1 MLDAVIR
8 AFRLPDLRRKL
19 LFTLVMLGLFRLIA
33 HIPVPGVQPDAVKA
47 IFDQQALLGMLDM
60 FSGGAM
66 TSFSIAAMG
75 VYPYITAT
83 IIMQL
88 LQPVFPQLRE
98 LAREGEAG
106 RLKVAQYTRLLTVP
120 LAALQAYAQ
129 GQLLRNASTSVQVLQ
144 DFDLFN
150 RETFL
155 PTLSIIC
162 TLTAGTMFLVW
173 IGELITEKGI
183 GNGISI
189 IIFGGIVGR
198 LPDTIGRTVAG
209 EVDLGSGLARLAV
222 LAGLALVMI
231 AAIVYM
237 NEGQRRIQ
245 VQYAKRI
252 RGNRVYGGTSTYI
265 PLRVNSAGMIPLIFA
280 TSIMLLPG
288 TIATYL
294 QGVPGPLG
302 TVSDWTLLV
311 LDADSPG
318 YWGAYFVLVVAFTFF
333 YTDVMFNQQNLPEN
347 LQKQGGFIP
356 GIRAGRST
364 ADYLTGVVRHITLGG
379 ALFLGIL
386 AILPYLAGQV
396 FSLSGPAAPQSG
408 FTLTLST
415 AGMLIVV
422 GVILDTMKQLE
433 AQLMMRDYEGFI
445 P

>member
-8 AFRLPDLRRKL
+8 AFRLPDVRRRL
-19 LFTLVMLGLFRLIA
+19 LFTLAMLGIFRLIA

-47 IFDQQALLGMLDM
+47 IFEQQALLGMLDM

-75 VYPYITAT
+75 VYPYITAS

-88 LQPVFPQLRE
+88 LQPIFPQLRE
-98 LAREGEAG
+98 MAREGEAG
-106 RLKVAQYTRLLTVP
+106 RLRLAQYTRLLTVP

-129 GQLLRNASTSVQVLQ
+129 GQLLRSAGSSVQVLEN
-144 DFDLFN
+144 FDLFN
-150 RETFL
+150 RATFL

-173 IGELITEKGI
+173 VGELITEKGI

-189 IIFGGIVGR
+189 IIFGGIVAR
-198 LPDTIGRTVAG
+198 LPDTMGRTIAGQVEPTEGFVRVA
-209 EVDLGSGLARLAV
+209 VLAV
-222 LAGLALVMI
+222 LGLVMV

-252 RGNRVYGGTSTYI
+252 RGNRVYGGTTTYI

-280 TSIMLLPG
+280 MSIMLLPG

-294 QGVPGPLG
+294 QNIPGPLG
-302 TVSDWTLLV
+302 TAAQWTLFV
-311 LDADSPG
+311 FDASSPA
-318 YWGAYFVLVVAFTFF
+318 YWGMYFVLVVSFTFF
-333 YTDVMFNQQNLPEN
+333 YTDVMFQQQNLPEN

-364 ADYLTGVVRHITLGG
+364 ADYLNRVVRHITLAG
-379 ALFLGIL
+379 ALFLGTL
-386 AILPYLAGQV
+386 AVLPYGAGQV
-396 FSLSGPAAPQSG
+396 LSLASNSPQDPG

-415 AGMLIVV
+415 AGILIVV
-422 GVILDTMKQLE
+422 GVVLDTMKQLE

-445 P
+445 K